1 MDHNQD
7 VTNILIRDRIVD
19 LYASA
24 SSSHTRRGTAIS
36 VWRKLAG
43 AVLVRFGEAILG
55 EPRTTTAKVTLG
67 VASLSR

>member
-1 MDHNQD
+1 MDRHPDISN
-7 VTNILIRDRIVD
+7 VLIHDRIVD

-55 EPRTTTAKVTLG
+55 EPRTATAKVTLG